1 MKRACL
7 LLIFLIYASSLNSG
21 NTASDQNAKS
31 STPKT
36 DPRVKQAIKEMNNY
50 LNKIV
55 YNAKTRSELEEH
67 LKSYINRD
75 VPNQKLFPTLNALM
89 ADEVNQNDQEF
100 LSSLSTAVNLILKN
114 HMENKIKE
122 MKL

>member
-1 MKRACL
+1 MKRAYL

-36 DPRVKQAIKEMNNY
+36 DPRVKQATKEMNNY

-55 YNAKTRSELEEH
+55 YNVKTRSELEEH

-75 VPNQKLFPTLNALM
+75 VPNPKLFPILNEIM
-89 ADEVNQNDQEF
+89 ADETNQNDQEF
-100 LSSLSTAVNLILKN
+100 LSSLSTAVGVVLKN
-114 HMENKIKE
+114 HTESKCKE